1 MATLLDGSNTFD
13 GVSLADVTREQII
26 EWTYKYNTDPGMF
39 NPVRGYIVSESPSNM
54 TGSGETYVAEFLE
67 GARYLIAENN
77 GGGETNATAVVTDYG
92 IHILYYDGAVEAD
105 TISWADRFDYGIEG
119 GGASYRFLKAM
130 YDEVKDVLLDA
141 DVDALYKAYTDDGKI
156 TVYNNVLAG
165 YANEIGVT
173 L

>member
-1 MATLLDGSNTFD
+1 
-13 GVSLADVTREQII
+13 
-26 EWTYKYNTDPGMF
+26 
-39 NPVRGYIVSESPSNM
+39 
-54 TGSGETYVAEFLE
+54 
-67 GARYLIAENN
+67 
-77 GGGETNATAVVTDYG
+77 
-92 IHILYYDGAVEAD
+92 
-105 TISWADRFDYGIEG
+105 
-119 GGASYRFLKAM
+119 M